1 MAGQLI
7 QVATNTV
14 TSSTA
19 EVSLQGITTDDVYMV
34 TLLGVTPDTD
44 NTSLYCYVAIDGTKQ
59 TGSNYNGAFKRLKSN
74 TTFSND
80 SFTNAS
86 TGWITAHSL
95 GTATSENGNSVI
107 YCYNFNNS
115 SEYSFLTFEHSYL
128 NNSAVLEGR
137 QGGGVYTV
145 AESHNS
151 IYFEFIGGNIEA
163 GTFTLYGLKK

>member
-1 MAGQLI
+1 MGKLV

-14 TSSTA
+14 TSATA

-44 NTSLYCYVAIDGTKQ
+44 NTSLYCYVGINGTKQ
-59 TGSNYNGAFKRLKSN
+59 TGSQYDGAFKRLKTN

-86 TGWITAHSL
+86 TGWITGHNL
-95 GTATSENGNSVI
+95 GTATSENNNSII

-115 SEYSFLTFEHSYL
+115 SEYSFLTFENSYL
-128 NNSAVLEGR
+128 NYSAVLEGR

-151 IYFEFIGGNIEA
+151 INFLFIGGNIA
-163 GTFTLYGLKK
+163 SGTFTLYKVI

>member
-1 MAGQLI
+1 MAGKLV

-14 TSSTA
+14 TSATA

-44 NTSLYCYVAIDGTKQ
+44 NTSLYCYVGINGTKQ
-59 TGSNYNGAFKRLKSN
+59 TGSQYDGAFKRLKAN

-80 SFTNAS
+80 SFANVS

-95 GTATSENGNSVI
+95 GTATSEKGNSII

-151 IYFEFIGGNIEA
+151 INFLFVGANITS
-163 GTFTLYGLKK
+163 GTFTLYKVL

>member
-1 MAGQLI
+1 MAGQLV

-14 TSSTA
+14 SSATA

-44 NTSLYCYVAIDGTKQ
+44 TANLSCYVGISGTRQ
-59 TGSNYNGAFKRLKSN
+59 TTSNYDGAFKRLKTN

-80 SFTNAS
+80 SFTNAP
-86 TGWITAHSL
+86 TGWFVGHSL
-95 GTATSENGNSVI
+95 GTATSENANSII

-115 SEYSFLTFEHSYL
+115 SEYSFLTFEDNIL
-128 NNSAVLEGR
+128 NSSAVCEGR

-151 IYFEFIGGNIEA
+151 INFRFETGNIA
-163 GTFTLYGLKK
+163 SGTFTLYKVL